1 MRRKLLFIL
10 LLAVVIAIGLLHF
23 FTPGH
28 MGVHHAFYRRLSYFP
43 IVLGALWFG
52 LRGGI
57 LFGALSSL
65 AFVPHLLLYL
75 GQDPRIY
82 LNELLEVFLY
92 LAAGT
97 VTGFI
102 ASREARLRDRYRQL
116 SEELEEAYERL
127 HRESAMLLE
136 IESQIGAS
144 QKMSALGELS
154 ASLAH
159 EIKNP
164 LSSIRGTA
172 EILLDEFPVGHAKR
186 EFCEI
191 LLKEVD
197 RLNITVNEILRFSKG
212 QVVVGDSGP
221 DEPLGEVIR
230 RVARLVESHLRKKEL
245 ALELALNPEV
255 GDCLV
260 NGGKMSQVFLN
271 IILNAIDALPRQ
283 GRIKISAA
291 GDVDGLRISID
302 DNGPGI
308 AEPLRDEIFKPFVSG
323 KDHGTGLGL
332 SISAKIVESYGGTID
347 LADSALGGA
356 CFRIRLPCSK
366 GAGPRKLASK

>member
-1 MRRKLLFIL
+1 MRRKLLFFL
-10 LLAVVIAIGLLHF
+10 LLAAVVAIGLLHF
-23 FTPGH
+23 FTPGDF
-28 MGVHHAFYRRLSYFP
+28 GVHHAFYRRLSYFP
-43 IVLGALWFG
+43 ILLGALWFG

-57 LFGALSSL
+57 FFAALSSV

-75 GQDPRIY
+75 GEDPRIY
-82 LNELLEVFLY
+82 LNELLEVVLY
-92 LAAGT
+92 LAAGA

-116 SEELEEAYERL
+116 SEELEEAYKRL

-136 IESQIGAS
+136 IESQLGAS

-172 EILLDEFPVGHAKR
+172 EILLDEFPLGHAKR
-186 EFCEI
+186 EFGEI

-197 RLNITVNEILRFSKG
+197 RLNATVNEILRFSKG
-212 QVVVGDSGP
+212 QIPIGNGEP
-221 DEPLGEVIR
+221 DEPLGGVIR
-230 RVARLVESHLRKKEL
+230 RVARLVEAHLRKKEV
-245 ALELALNPEV
+245 ALELVLHPEV
-255 GDCLV
+255 GECLV
-260 NGGKMSQVFLN
+260 HGGKFSQVFLN

-283 GRIKISAA
+283 GRLKISAGA
-291 GDVDGLRISID
+291 GEGGLLVTID

-308 AEPLRDEIFKPFVSG
+308 TEQLRSEIFKPFVSG

-332 SISAKIVESYGGTID
+332 SISAKIVESYGGAIT
-347 LADSALGGA
+347 LADSVLGGA
-356 CFRIRLPCSK
+356 CFRIVLPCLK
-366 GAGPRKLASK
+366 NRG

>member
-1 MRRKLLFIL
+1 MRKLLFIL
-10 LLAVVIAIGLLHF
+10 LLASVIIIGLLHF
-23 FTPGH
+23 FTPGE
-28 MGVHHAFYRRLSYFP
+28 MGVYHAVYRRLSYFP
-43 IVLGALWFG
+43 IVLGAFWFG

-57 LFGALSSL
+57 FFAALSSV
-65 AFVPHLLLYL
+65 AFIPHLLLYL
-75 GQDPRIY
+75 GEDPRIY
-82 LNELLEVFLY
+82 LNELLEVVLY
-92 LAAGT
+92 MAAGT

-127 HRESAMLLE
+127 HRESVVLLE

-186 EFCEI
+186 EFGEI

-197 RLNITVNEILRFSKG
+197 RLNVTVNEILQYSKG
-212 QVVVGDSGP
+212 QVVAGNEEP
-221 DEPLGEVIR
+221 DEPLGGVIR

-255 GDCLV
+255 GNCLV
-260 NGGKMSQVFLN
+260 NGGKLSQVFLN
-271 IILNAIDALPRQ
+271 IILNAIDALPRL
-283 GRIKISAA
+283 GRIKISAE
-291 GDVDGLRISID
+291 GGEGGVRVCID

-308 AEPLRDEIFKPFVSG
+308 AEPLRSEIFKPFVSG

-332 SISAKIVESYGGTID
+332 SISAKIVESYGGTITLD
-347 LADSALGGA
+347 DSALGGA
-356 CFRIRLPCSK
+356 CFRIKLPCPK
-366 GAGPRKLASK
+366 GAGPRRMTR